1 MSKDSILV
9 IGDLMLD
16 EWVETSFRK
25 ISLETHV
32 PINSMMIKKIE
43 LGGAAN
49 AARVC
54 KFISNTKVIVM
65 GVVGDDEAGKSIKEL
80 LQRENL
86 EDALFVDLKRQTTSK
101 SRISTEG
108 VPLIRIDDECCDDID
123 FELVTDILHKVRKLS
138 SKISGILLS
147 DYGKG
152 FLTDI
157 LIREVLAIARELDI
171 PVVADPALNRVG
183 KFKGC
188 NVIKPNSFEWV
199 SFLDNRETEDLNWNE
214 ILKSP
219 LVVITKSENGI
230 DYYENGMLKTVP
242 GVNVVAKDITGAGDA
257 VAAVLVWGTVRGE
270 KSTDL
275 VRFANEVAAEF
286 VKLERTELP
295 QSKNLQRLISFIG
308 K

>member
-86 EDALFVDLKRQTTSK
+86 EDALFVDLKDRQ
-101 SRISTEG
+101 
-108 VPLIRIDDECCDDID
+108 
-123 FELVTDILHKVRKLS
+123 HLS
-138 SKISGILLS
+138 H
-147 DYGKG
+147 
-152 FLTDI
+152 
-157 LIREVLAIARELDI
+157 
-171 PVVADPALNRVG
+171 
-183 KFKGC
+183 
-188 NVIKPNSFEWV
+188 
-199 SFLDNRETEDLNWNE
+199 
-214 ILKSP
+214 
-219 LVVITKSENGI
+219 
-230 DYYENGMLKTVP
+230 
-242 GVNVVAKDITGAGDA
+242 
-257 VAAVLVWGTVRGE
+257 VLVLRVCR
-270 KSTDL
+270 S
-275 VRFANEVAAEF
+275 
-286 VKLERTELP
+286 LELMM
-295 QSKNLQRLISFIG
+295 SVVMI
-308 K
+308 